1 MRKGFSLL
9 EFVILCALVLVV
21 STVLMPRAL
30 APRRN
35 VNEDQALAYLAMI
48 GAGQRAWRAE
58 TGANVSLARLRE
70 APPQPR
76 ATAASTRTPL
86 MSPDLMVDGWDIAH
100 CAGFRF
106 RLARG
111 ADGAVQGCWAW
122 PNLRGFSG
130 EQVYFADF
138 ERAEI
143 RRLAANPQWQRAPE
157 LAPAAD
163 ALADPPIARF

>member
-9 EFVILCALVLVV
+9 EFVILCALVLVA

-30 APRRN
+30 APRRS

-58 TGANVSLARLRE
+58 TGAYVALARLSE
-70 APPQPR
+70 TPPQRR
-76 ATAASTRTPL
+76 ATAGSTRTPL
-86 MSPDLMVDGWDIAH
+86 MSPDLMVDDWDIAH
-100 CAGFRF
+100 RAGFRF

-138 ERAEI
+138 ARAEI
-143 RRLAANPQWQRAPE
+143 RRQTTDAEWERAPE